1 MATQLR
7 GKLLHEVAHLTK
19 VIIIVE
25 LATASSHP
33 LKSPKAQQ
41 RDSPVMVLGKGS
53 AYKIFCIEIPQNLK
67 ILLHTTWLQSL
78 SES

>member
-1 MATQLR
+1 MAAQLR

-25 LATASSHP
+25 LAAAPPSN
-33 LKSPKAQQ
+33 SPKPNKE
-41 RDSPVMVLGKGS
+41 RVLSCCLDKGS
-53 AYKIFCIEIPQNLK
+53 AYKIFCIEVPQNLK
-67 ILLHTTWLQSL
+67 ILLLTTWLQSV